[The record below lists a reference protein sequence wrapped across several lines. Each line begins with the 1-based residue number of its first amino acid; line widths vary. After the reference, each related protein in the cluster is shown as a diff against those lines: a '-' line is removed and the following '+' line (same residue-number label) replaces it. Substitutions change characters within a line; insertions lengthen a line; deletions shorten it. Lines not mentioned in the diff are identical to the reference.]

1 MRALENRIHDPKR
14 GIYRHQTGLLCKN
27 LQSWVWRLWFITWT
41 LQFLVIFRKGSKA
54 GRFMGT
60 QTGRGH
66 SGEDGRSPK
75 TRPHVPSLVVSPML
89 EEHLFLMRSPRQV
102 TASTLDLRSFVSAA
116 VFPR

>member
-1 MRALENRIHDPKR
+1 MLPGHP
-14 GIYRHQTGLLCKN
+14 
-27 LQSWVWRLWFITWT
+27 
-41 LQFLVIFRKGSKA
+41 QFLMIFPKPSREVRKVLWEPRQA
-54 GRFMGT
+54 GGIL
-60 QTGRGH
+60 
-66 SGEDGRSPK
+66 GEDGDGPK